1 MGNLSKSLTEL
12 DAMADEL
19 LKKSEAVEPVEDEDK
34 DKDLTKSQATDDD
47 NEELKPEDVSENTPE
62 DTVQNTDDSE
72 EKKDDTDE
80 TEDDETEPEED
91 KTEKSVKKSIKK
103 SVNTDDDDDEE
114 EEEDIEK
121 CDDKVAPIKK
131 SEKDKPEEDTDDE
144 VKENLEKAIKKNFE
158 DNEDIK
164 KSMDASEFLTAMT
177 EVLAKSL
184 TDVVFSN
191 QISAQRSSDND
202 DVLAKSLH
210 ASLSLNKSMAAEL
223 TAVKEQNEV
232 LKKSITE
239 GFNMIQEQLEQF
251 SHQPVSMRKSVGN
264 IQVQDRNFQKSLS
277 GGQAGMNLSK
287 SEVLA
292 KLNNMMYSGNPMVT
306 PQDIISYESGAPLRP
321 EVAQL
326 IQG

>member
-19 LKKSEAVEPVEDEDK
+19 LKKSEAVEPVEDE

-72 EKKDDTDE
+72 EKKDDTEEE
-80 TEDDETEPEED
+80 TDNDETEPEED

-103 SVNTDDDDDEE
+103 SVTPDDDDED
-114 EEEDIEK
+114 EDIEK

-131 SEKDKPEEDTDDE
+131 SEKDESEEDTDE
-144 VKENLEKAIKKNFE
+144 IKENLEKSIKKNFE

-184 TDVVFSN
+184 TDVVFTN

-223 TAVKEQNEV
+223 TAVKKQNET

-239 GFNMIQEQLEQF
+239 GFDRIQEQLEQF
-251 SHQPVSMRKSVGN
+251 SHQPASMRKSVGN

-292 KLNNMMYSGNPMVT
+292 KLNNMMYSGNPLVT

>member
-19 LKKSEAVEPVEDEDK
+19 LKKSEAVEPVEDE

-103 SVNTDDDDDEE
+103 SVTPDDDDDDEE
-114 EEEDIEK
+114 ENLEKK
-121 CDDKVAPIKK
+121 CDGKVAPIKK
-131 SEKDKPEEDTDDE
+131 SEKDESEEDTDDE
-144 VKENLEKAIKKNFE
+144 VKENLEKSIKKNFE

-239 GFNMIQEQLEQF
+239 GFDRIQEQLEQF

-292 KLNNMMYSGNPMVT
+292 KLNNMMYSGNPLVT

>member
-19 LKKSEAVEPVEDEDK
+19 LKKSEAVEPVEDE

-103 SVNTDDDDDEE
+103 SVNTDDDDED

-121 CDDKVAPIKK
+121 CDGKVAPIKK

-191 QISAQRSSDND
+191 QISAQCSSDND

-239 GFNMIQEQLEQF
+239 GFDRIQEQLEQF

>member
-1 MGNLSKSLTEL
+1 MGNLSKSLIEL

-19 LKKSEAVEPVEDEDK
+19 LKKSEAIEPVEDEDK
-34 DKDLTKSQATDDD
+34 DLTKSQAADDD

-103 SVNTDDDDDEE
+103 SVNTDDDDEDEE
-114 EEEDIEK
+114 ENIKK
-121 CDDKVAPIKK
+121 CDDKVTPIKK
-131 SEKDKPEEDTDDE
+131 SEKDKPEEDTDE
-144 VKENLEKAIKKNFE
+144 VKENLEKSIKKNFE

-210 ASLSLNKSMAAEL
+210 ASLSLNKSMAEEL

-239 GFNMIQEQLEQF
+239 GFNMIQEQIEQF

-277 GGQAGMNLSK
+277 GGQARMNLSK

-292 KLNNMMYSGNPMVT
+292 KLNNMMYSGNPLVT

>member
-34 DKDLTKSQATDDD
+34 DLTKSQATNDD

-72 EKKDDTDE
+72 EKKDDAE
-80 TEDDETEPEED
+80 EDTTEPEED

-103 SVNTDDDDDEE
+103 SVGADDDDDED
-114 EEEDIEK
+114 EDIEK
-121 CDDKVAPIKK
+121 CDDKVTPIKK
-131 SEKDKPEEDTDDE
+131 SENDESEEDNEDE
-144 VKENLEKAIKKNFE
+144 VKENLEKSIKKNFE

-202 DVLAKSLH
+202 DVLAKSLQ

-232 LKKSITE
+232 LKKSLTDGFDAIND
-239 GFNMIQEQLEQF
+239 GFNKIQEQLEQF
-251 SHQPVSMRKSVGN
+251 SHQPASMRKSVGN

-292 KLNNMMYSGNPMVT
+292 KLNNMMYSGNPLVT